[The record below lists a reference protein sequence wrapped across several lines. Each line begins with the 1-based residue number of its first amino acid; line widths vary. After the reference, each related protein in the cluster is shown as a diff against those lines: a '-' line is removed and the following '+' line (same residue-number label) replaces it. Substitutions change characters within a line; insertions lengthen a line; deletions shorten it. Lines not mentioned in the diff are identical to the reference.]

1 MSHNNNTSNIIIFH
15 IRGSI
20 TLTGSTVPVAYEILN
35 EFPSHDPTS
44 IVPCTGTTT
53 ILDRVDINTNK
64 YRNYQLYEILIR
76 AIDEN
81 LALISTSFTV
91 HLSLDCFSI

>member
-1 MSHNNNTSNIIIFH
+1 M
-15 IRGSI
+15 
-20 TLTGSTVPVAYEILN
+20 TGSTVPVAYEIVN

-53 ILDRVDINTNK
+53 ILDCIDISTSK
-64 YRNYQLYEILIR
+64 YRNYQLFEIVIR
-76 AIDEN
+76 ALDEN
-81 LALISTSFTV
+81 LQLISTSFTV